1 MEDALA
7 ETKPREERPPS
18 PGLLGRFA
26 REGRRRILIQ
36 LGAVA
41 LVLAAIAYVAS
52 NLAANLQRLGVHTGF
67 AFLSRPAGFEIS
79 QSLLPYDERST
90 YLDAFF
96 VALTN
101 TLAATAVSIVLATAL
116 GVAIG
121 FCRLSRN
128 RLVAFAATAYVEL
141 FRNVP
146 LLLHLLFWYFALL
159 QPLPGP
165 KNSLDIFGLVFLNN
179 RGLFLP
185 ALTFDGPAGW
195 PVAALLL
202 GAALSIWLWRLARRR
217 RVATGS
223 LPLYAWL
230 TPLPLVLLPAAAI
243 IACGTQPGL
252 SVPHLQGFNFR
263 GGLNVIPEFVALAG
277 ALSLF
282 EAAFVA
288 EIVRGGISAIPRGQI
303 EAGQALGLSRLR
315 VTIEIVVPL
324 ALRMIV
330 PPLGAQ
336 YVQILKSTSLA
347 AAIAYPDLM
356 LVFAG
361 TTLNQTGQPL
371 EVMAITLATYLGL
384 GFALSAATGFVNRRL
399 ALVAR

>member
-1 MEDALA
+1 MARPGAAGDALA
-7 ETKPREERPPS
+7 AAPS
-18 PGLLGRFA
+18 LGLRRLLAGDGA
-26 REGRRRILIQ
+26 RRIAIQ
-36 LGAVA
+36 VLALA
-41 LVLAAIAYVAS
+41 LVAAFILYIGENVAQ
-52 NLAANLQRLGVHTGF
+52 NLQRLGVRTGF
-67 AFLSRPAGFEIS
+67 DFLSRPAGFEIS
-79 QSLLPYDERST
+79 QALLPYDEQST
-90 YLDAFF
+90 YLTALL

-101 TLAATAVSIVLATAL
+101 TVAVTLVCILLAT
-116 GVAIG
+116 GIG
-121 FCRLSRN
+121 FVIGLARLSKN
-128 RLVAFAATAYVEL
+128 RLVAAAASTYVEL
-141 FRNVP
+141 FRNIP

>member
-1 MEDALA
+1 MARPGAGGDALA
-7 ETKPREERPPS
+7 AAPS
-18 PGLLGRFA
+18 LRLRRLLAGGGA
-26 REGRRRILIQ
+26 RRIAIQ
-36 LGAVA
+36 VLALA
-41 LVLAAIAYVAS
+41 LVAAFILYIGENVAQ
-52 NLAANLQRLGVHTGF
+52 NLQRLGVRTGF
-67 AFLSRPAGFEIS
+67 DFLSRPAGFEIS
-79 QSLLPYDERST
+79 QALLPYDEQST
-90 YLDAFF
+90 YLTALL

-101 TLAATAVSIVLATAL
+101 TVAVTLVCILLAT
-116 GVAIG
+116 GIG
-121 FCRLSRN
+121 FVIGLARLSKN
-128 RLVAFAATAYVEL
+128 RLVAAAASTYVEL
-141 FRNVP
+141 FRNIP

-165 KNSLDIFGLVFLNN
+165 KNSLDLFGLVFLNN

>member
-1 MEDALA
+1 MARLGAGGDALA
-7 ETKPREERPPS
+7 AAPS
-18 PGLLGRFA
+18 LRLRRLLAGDGA
-26 REGRRRILIQ
+26 RRIAIQ
-36 LGAVA
+36 A
-41 LVLAAIAYVAS
+41 LALALAAAFILYIGSNVAQ
-52 NLAANLQRLGVHTGF
+52 NLQRLGVRTGF
-67 AFLSRPAGFEIS
+67 DFLSRPAGFEIS
-79 QSLLPYDERST
+79 QALLPYDEQST
-90 YLDAFF
+90 YLTAFL

-101 TLAATAVSIVLATAL
+101 TVAVTIVCILLAT
-116 GVAIG
+116 GIG
-121 FCRLSRN
+121 FVIGLARLSKN
-128 RLVAFAATAYVEL
+128 RLVAAAASTYVEL
-141 FRNVP
+141 FRNIP

-165 KNSLDIFGLVFLNN
+165 KNSLDLFGLVFLNN

-185 ALTFDGPAGW
+185 TLTIDGPAGW
-195 PVAALLL
+195 PIAALLA
-202 GAALSIWLWRLARRR
+202 GAAFSIWLWRVARRQ
-217 RVATGS
+217 RVATGR
-223 LPLYAWL
+223 LPPYAWL
-230 TPLPLVLLPAAAI
+230 APLPLVALPAAAI
-243 IACGTQPGL
+243 IACGTQLGL

-263 GGLNVIPEFVALAG
+263 GGFNVIPEFVALAG

-288 EIVRGGISAIPRGQI
+288 EIVRGGISAIPHGQI

-384 GFALSAATGFVNRRL
+384 GFALSGATGFVNRRL
-399 ALVAR
+399 ALAVR